1 VLDFMHLRND
11 PVLKER
17 RCKLRQ
23 NQTDAEKMLW
33 KHLRNKQFYGLKFFR
48 QYSIGPYI
56 IDFYCPQLELAI
68 ELDGSQH
75 AENDI
80 REYDAV
86 RTDYLKEHRL
96 KVIRFWNN
104 DVLSNINGVLEK
116 ITPPSLPLP

>member
-1 VLDFMHLRND
+1 MHLRND